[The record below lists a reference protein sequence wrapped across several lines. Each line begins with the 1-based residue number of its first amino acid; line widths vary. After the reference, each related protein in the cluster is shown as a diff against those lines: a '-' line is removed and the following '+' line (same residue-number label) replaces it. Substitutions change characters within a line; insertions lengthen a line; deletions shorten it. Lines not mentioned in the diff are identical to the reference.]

1 MKLFHIAL
9 PKGLS
14 VIFLKIIAILHEIIA
29 IITLLLRAISI
40 TFLGL

>member
-14 VIFLKIIAILHEIIA
+14 NGISLRKGLPVFQ
-29 IITLLLRAISI
+29 LLSNCYNV
-40 TFLGL
+40 LGAVLGKYY